1 VPSSPLPGSLA
12 VQGVPVTPPA
22 AAKAG
27 MLVKR
32 QFFALDG
39 TAINPD
45 KLTQNTV
52 FLLVIDGQATDGQN
66 HQAMLIAGLPAG
78 WEIAGRFP
86 GGAVPGM
93 DWLGTL
99 STPDS
104 QAAAD
109 DRYAAALTL
118 GSDQP
123 AFRLAVMLRAV
134 TPGSFEYPGML
145 LADMYRPA
153 IFARQ
158 NTVHITVLPPAAP

>member
-1 VPSSPLPGSLA
+1 
-12 VQGVPVTPPA
+12 
-22 AAKAG
+22 
-27 MLVKR
+27 
-32 QFFALDG
+32 
-39 TAINPD
+39 
-45 KLTQNTV
+45 
-52 FLLVIDGQATDGQN
+52 
-66 HQAMLIAGLPAG
+66 
-78 WEIAGRFP
+78 
-86 GGAVPGM
+86 M